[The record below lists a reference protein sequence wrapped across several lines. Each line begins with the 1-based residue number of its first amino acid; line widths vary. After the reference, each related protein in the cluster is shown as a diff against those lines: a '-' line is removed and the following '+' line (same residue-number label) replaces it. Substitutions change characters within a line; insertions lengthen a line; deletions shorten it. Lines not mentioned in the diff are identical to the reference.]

1 MRGAGS
7 ALFAAVLLLVVGT
20 INIIYGIRA
29 VDDAKFFVNDTA
41 YVFSSLHTWG
51 WVAIIIGAIQVT
63 GGVSLFGG
71 RLYGRIIGVVAAT
84 FGAIAALLNVGGAHP
99 WWSLGALAIC
109 LIVLHGLIVYG
120 EPERGE
126 RAQVRG

>member
-7 ALFAAVLLLVVGT
+7 ALFAAVLLLVAGT

-29 VDDAKFFVNDTA
+29 VDDANFFVNDTQ

-51 WVAIIIGAIQVT
+51 WVAIILGAIQVT

-71 RLYGRIIGVVAAT
+71 GIYGRIIGIVAAT

-99 WWSLGALAIC
+99 WWSLGVLAIC
-109 LIVLHGLIVYG
+109 LIVLHGLLVYG
-120 EPERGE
+120 EPRSGQT
-126 RAQVRG
+126 AS